1 MSARTRKLTE
11 KTGRGTCHMYI
22 VVHILLSLHVSIG
35 YNGWQWFA
43 GGLLCGIGLVG
54 AGSLLTRRIL
64 YPNPEVVFQSILPK
78 LRASPEVAQLVAR
91 HLQPG
96 LFRAYSHIGGTCLL
110 YTSPSPR
117 DATLSRMP
125 SSA

>member
-1 MSARTRKLTE
+1 
-11 KTGRGTCHMYI
+11 MYI

-78 LRASPEVAQLVAR
+78 LRASPEVAQLVGR

-96 LFRAYSHIGGTCLL
+96 LFRAYSHIGGTVEWVGL
-110 YTSPSPR
+110 PAVIKWKPR
-117 DATLSRMP
+117 ECCYIYKH
-125 SSA
+125 